1 MLSSLQGDIGLN
13 VAQMIVD
20 LYMYNVILVTGR
32 HRTECGSDD
41 S

>member
-13 VAQMIVD
+13 VAQIIVD
-20 LYMYNVILVTGR
+20 LYMYNVILVAER